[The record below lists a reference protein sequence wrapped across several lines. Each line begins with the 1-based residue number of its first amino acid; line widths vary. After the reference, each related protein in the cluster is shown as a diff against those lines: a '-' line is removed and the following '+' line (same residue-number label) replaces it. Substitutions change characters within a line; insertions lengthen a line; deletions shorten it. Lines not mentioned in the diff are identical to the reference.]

1 MLTAALRYIFFT
13 MLLCLAPKAAR
24 AEQPTPPPAAQPPQP
39 VTPPPTAQPPQPVTP
54 LATASAFPLSNPNC
68 FSYRTSLPGEKFYFD
83 KINVIYTL
91 INTGIR
97 DKINFEV
104 PLYKHLVV
112 KIDTRENSLIIIKEL
127 TASMPAG
134 VLFLPYGNPPSGWSG
149 VLFEGGAHA
158 CRYGMARFFSS
169 TPRNDKKISAF
180 EKKIALVASLRY
192 PRPFDIVTRRMLDM
206 DVRRLQF
213 RKLPGNVP
221 LGELPLYSDPR
232 RRALYTFT
240 ESPSFRGIIDRST
253 RHEKKLEFPLGSRIL
268 QQGNAFALSM
278 VNRATNVIEIRE
290 YPKWSGARAGK
301 KRYRVKLP
309 PFYNLSEAQVAI
321 DFRKK
326 IVAIGGAELFAKR
339 KWRKIFFIDYR
350 RGKRLAELELD
361 PPLLADTIAVDPFGL
376 YMAINVVHEMSRKTT
391 YLALFDLT
399 KRKLYKI
406 SLRPT
411 ARRKSRKATRP

>member
-1 MLTAALRYIFFT
+1 MLTAALRYSYLI
-13 MLLCLAPKAAR
+13 MLLCLTLKTAR
-24 AEQPTPPPAAQPPQP
+24 AEQPAQPPVTPSSVAPPAAAP
-39 VTPPPTAQPPQPVTP
+39 
-54 LATASAFPLSNPNC
+54 AFPLNNPNC

-83 KINVIYTL
+83 KKNVIYAL

-104 PLYKHLVV
+104 PLYKHVVV
-112 KIDTRENSLIIIKEL
+112 KISTKENSLIIIKEL

-158 CRYGMARFFSS
+158 CRYGKARFFSS

-180 EKKIALVASLRY
+180 EKKIALVTSLRY

-221 LGELPLYSDPR
+221 LGELPLYNNPR
-232 RRALYTFT
+232 RRVLYTFT
-240 ESPSFRGIIDRST
+240 ENPSFRGIINRST
-253 RHEKKLEFPLGSRIL
+253 RLEKKLEFPPGSRIL

-278 VNRATNVIEIRE
+278 VNRATNIMEIRE
-290 YPKWSGARAGK
+290 YPKWSGARASK
-301 KRYRVKLP
+301 KRYQLKLP
-309 PFYNLSEAQVAI
+309 PFYNLNDAQVAI

-350 RGKRLAELELD
+350 RGKRLAELEVD
-361 PPLLADTIAVDPFGL
+361 PPLFADTIAVDPFGL
-376 YMAINVVHEMSRKTT
+376 YMAIDVVHEMSRKTT

-411 ARRKSRKATRP
+411 VRRKSRKAAHP